1 MSSGHVRKVSN
12 RTSLRRSTVGP
23 LSTTDDPL
31 SITTSTAHDP
41 VGSPDLPPSP
51 GDEMFSPS
59 RSPLNLPPAL
69 GAEVVQKD
77 LSFLL
82 APSIYHPIS
91 QLEVPP
97 PFRVP
102 FPTVPAE
109 ASLSSLREQLDSL
122 LSKRQFLPAAHLSAS
137 ILTSGKVSPTDLDT
151 VFYLL
156 QIRYSCLELTGNT
169 TLAAQEAKALEDL
182 NSAFYF
188 TSTGDTTPVDVERV
202 EEHIMPYS
210 LRLQGL
216 HLQSLGFGDP
226 RRGISSL
233 YDLGL
238 ECREQIALP
247 TTSPEDR
254 TLWRKRLQ
262 DLGIRVVNALIEMDD
277 LETAKRTLMANITD
291 AKEVDS
297 ATLNRAVLLLLKIGD
312 TTTARNLLDTR
323 STGDF
328 RMLQALL
335 CVAEGR
341 WEDSVQQWE
350 AYLDTAKASEEE
362 PIIKQN
368 LAVALLYVGRPSE
381 VSLPPLYFSSTNL
394 DTDICAGQTNS
405 RRPGLERSRLPKLD
419 VQSGHA
425 L

>member
-1 MSSGHVRKVSN
+1 MV
-12 RTSLRRSTVGP
+12 
-23 LSTTDDPL
+23 
-31 SITTSTAHDP
+31 
-41 VGSPDLPPSP
+41 
-51 GDEMFSPS
+51 SPS
-59 RSPLNLPPAL
+59 RSPLNLPPELA
-69 GAEVVQKD
+69 AEVVQKD

-82 APSIYHPIS
+82 APSIYHPLS
-91 QLEVPP
+91 QLEIPP

-102 FPTVPAE
+102 FPTVSPE
-109 ASLSSLREQLDSL
+109 ASLSSLQEQLDGL
-122 LSKRQFLPAAHLSAS
+122 LSKGHFLPAAHFSAS
-137 ILTSGKVSPTDLDT
+137 ILTSGKVDPTDLDT
-151 VFYLL
+151 IFYLL

-169 TLAAQEAKALEDL
+169 TLAAQEVKALEDL

-188 TSTGDTTPVDVERV
+188 TSTGDTTPVDGERV

-210 LRLQGL
+210 LRLQAL

-247 TTSPEDR
+247 TTPPEDR
-254 TLWRKRLQ
+254 IVWRKRLQ

-277 LETAKRTLMANITD
+277 LETAKRTLMASITD

-297 ATLNRAVLLLLKIGD
+297 ATLNRVVLLLLKIGE
-312 TTTARNLLDTR
+312 TTTARNLLETH
-323 STGDF
+323 STEDST
-328 RMLQALL
+328 MLQALL

-341 WEDSVQQWE
+341 WEDAVKQWE
-350 AYLDTAKASEEE
+350 AYLDPSKAGQEE

-368 LAVALLYVGRPSE
+368 LAVALLYTGRLSE
-381 VSLPPLYFSSTNL
+381 VSPSLYLFPTNS
-394 DTDICAGQTNS
+394 DTDTCAGQANS
-405 RRPGLERSRLPKLD
+405 GRPGLDRSRLPKLD
-419 VQSGHA
+419 VQFGNA